1 MSDKLLKYRKKIDEI
16 DKNIIDLL
24 SKRLYN
30 VNKIGKLKQQLGIP
44 LGDNIREK
52 EILERLYKMA
62 GDSLTSKQI
71 DLIFNTIFKVAK
83 EIQQGE

>member
-1 MSDKLLKYRKKIDEI
+1 MSDKLFKYRMKIDEI

-30 VNKIGKLKQQLGIP
+30 IKKIGKLKQQLGFP
-44 LGDNIREK
+44 LSDNAREK
-52 EILERLYKMA
+52 EILERLYQMA

-83 EIQQGE
+83 EIQQGK

>member
-1 MSDKLLKYRKKIDEI
+1 MLDKIFEYRKKIDEL
-16 DKNIIDLL
+16 DNKIIKLL

-30 VNKIGKLKQQLGIP
+30 VNKIGELKQQLGIP

-62 GDSLTSKQI
+62 GDSLTSNQI

>member
-1 MSDKLLKYRKKIDEI
+1 MSDKIFKYRKKIDEI
-16 DKNIIDLL
+16 DNKILNLL

-30 VNKIGKLKQQLGIP
+30 VQKIGELKQQLGIP
-44 LGDNIREK
+44 LGDNAREK
-52 EILERLYKMA
+52 EILERLYHMT
-62 GDSLTSKQI
+62 GDSLSSNQI